1 MIIKRLAVSNQRSVV
16 SYLSFPRKL
25 ESSSLTSSLSVRQ
38 YVRRMTGQSRTKV
51 LDSPIKSGNDRKKLR
66 RNDGKKGRND
76 YNFTVFNSSEAG
88 FSLVELMITMIVFV
102 FFIAAASQ
110 VFTGLLTQF
119 KQQSKMAETNIE
131 GMVGLEMLRQDIEG
145 AGYGLPWFGLIAY
158 SESATDP
165 YGFNDSTA
173 TAAPRAILSK
183 NNATFTG
190 LNSIFDGSDYLVV
203 KAVNVGR
210 NDACNKWT
218 ALSSALPSPYFK
230 TWIPATENLASNDR
244 VIVLRPGTTDA
255 DARTLVVNGSAF
267 STTLGGVSSTPW
279 LSTDPSET
287 RLVYGVDPDTD
298 LRMPFNRA
306 DYFIRKYNSSGADI
320 TPGRCAPNTGVLE
333 KATVNQNGG
342 AFNYLPL
349 LDCVADMQV
358 IYGLDLDN
366 DGDFEPL
373 VAGSADGF
381 SEDITALTAQ
391 QIRKRVKQVR
401 VYILSHEGQRDATY
415 TYCPSSAAS
424 CSTAFPLGEFGLVST
439 FDLTTKIGDPDYKYY
454 RWKLYTIVVTPH
466 NLE

>member
-1 MIIKRLAVSNQRSVV
+1 MIKR
-16 SYLSFPRKL
+16 
-25 ESSSLTSSLSVRQ
+25 E
-38 YVRRMTGQSRTKV
+38 
-51 LDSPIKSGNDRKKLR
+51 D
-66 RNDGKKGRND
+66 
-76 YNFTVFNSSEAG
+76 G

-145 AGYGLPWFGLIAY
+145 AGYGLPWNGLIAY
-158 SESATDP
+158 NETSANPFSLD
-165 YGFNDSTA
+165 D
-173 TAAPRAILSK
+173 APSGIPKAILSK
-183 NNATFTG
+183 NSATFSSP
-190 LNSIFDGSDYLVV
+190 NDIFDGSDYLVI

-218 ALSSALPSPYFK
+218 ILSSALPSPYVK
-230 TWIPATENLASNDR
+230 TWTPATENLNYASANPY

-267 STTLGGVSSTPW
+267 STTYSGVSSTPW
-279 LSTDPSET
+279 RSTDLSET

-306 DYFIRKYNSSGADI
+306 DYFIRKYRSDGTDI

-333 KATVNQNGG
+333 KATVNNSTGSGGG

-358 IYGLDLDN
+358 IFGLDTN
-366 DGDFEPL
+366 NNGIIGTYTDGDTDVTWPSGTPDETATHATVTASF
-373 VAGSADGF
+373 ADAATLRQRLK
-381 SEDITALTAQ
+381 E
-391 QIRKRVKQVR
+391 VR
-401 VYILSHEGQRDATY
+401 VYILVHEGQKDTNY
-415 TYCPSSAAS
+415 TYPNSTILVGDSAIGASLGNTFNLSS
-424 CSTAFPLGEFGLVST
+424 
-439 FDLTTKIGDPDYKYY
+439 KIGDPEYKYY

>member
-1 MIIKRLAVSNQRSVV
+1 MIKR
-16 SYLSFPRKL
+16 
-25 ESSSLTSSLSVRQ
+25 E
-38 YVRRMTGQSRTKV
+38 
-51 LDSPIKSGNDRKKLR
+51 D
-66 RNDGKKGRND
+66 
-76 YNFTVFNSSEAG
+76 G

-158 SESATDP
+158 NEADGDP
-165 YGFNDSTA
+165 YSLNDSPT
-173 TAAPRAILSK
+173 TAPRAVLSK
-183 NNATFTG
+183 NNATFSSP
-190 LNSIFDGSDYLVV
+190 NNIFDGSDYLVI

-230 TWIPATENLASNDR
+230 TWTPATENLANSDR

-279 LSTDPSET
+279 RSTDLSET
-287 RLVYGVDPDTD
+287 RLVYGIKPEGTPASNP
-298 LRMPFNRA
+298 RMPFNRA
-306 DYFIRKYNSSGADI
+306 DYFILNANV
-320 TPGRCAPNTGVLE
+320 PQRCAPHTGVLE
-333 KATVNQNGG
+333 KATVDHADGG
-342 AFNYLPL
+342 FTYLPL

-358 IYGLDLDN
+358 IYALDN
-366 DGDFEPL
+366 DEDGDFE
-373 VAGSADGF
+373 DGVGGDVYN
-381 SEDITALTAQ
+381 EDITTVPLTAQ

-415 TYCPSSAAS
+415 TYPSS
-424 CSTAFPLGEFGLVST
+424 TIDLGGDVSLGGT
-439 FDLTTKIGDPDYKYY
+439 FNLATKIGDPEYKYY

>member
-1 MIIKRLAVSNQRSVV
+1 MIKR
-16 SYLSFPRKL
+16 
-25 ESSSLTSSLSVRQ
+25 E
-38 YVRRMTGQSRTKV
+38 
-51 LDSPIKSGNDRKKLR
+51 D
-66 RNDGKKGRND
+66 
-76 YNFTVFNSSEAG
+76 G

-158 SESATDP
+158 NEADGDP
-165 YGFNDSTA
+165 YSLNDSPT
-173 TAAPRAILSK
+173 TAPRAVLSK
-183 NNATFTG
+183 NNATFSSP
-190 LNSIFDGSDYLVV
+190 NNIFDGSDYLVI

-230 TWIPATENLASNDR
+230 TWTPATENLANSDR

-255 DARTLVVNGSAF
+255 DARTLVVNCSAF

-279 LSTDPSET
+279 RSTDLSET
-287 RLVYGVDPDTD
+287 RLVYGIKPEGTPASNP
-298 LRMPFNRA
+298 RMPFNRA
-306 DYFIRKYNSSGADI
+306 DYFILNANV
-320 TPGRCAPNTGVLE
+320 PQRCAPHTGVLE
-333 KATVNQNGG
+333 KATVDHADGG
-342 AFNYLPL
+342 FTYLPL

-358 IYGLDLDN
+358 IYALDN
-366 DGDFEPL
+366 DEDGDFE
-373 VAGSADGF
+373 DGVGGDVYN
-381 SEDITALTAQ
+381 EDITTVPLTAQ

-415 TYCPSSAAS
+415 TYPSS
-424 CSTAFPLGEFGLVST
+424 TIDLGGDVSLGGT
-439 FDLTTKIGDPDYKYY
+439 FNLATKIGDPEYKYY